1 MERRLV
7 LAREAKL
14 ASLLPDAGGRLE
26 ASVAGMRAMSGALSK
41 IT

>member
-26 ASVAGMRAMSGALSK
+26 ASGVLAGAA
-41 IT
+41 T